1 MFEYE
6 LLLRLT
12 FAFCFPFSFFFFS
25 SSRFSAF
32 RDKFYYLCTIYHCL
46 CSVYTLFMHCSWD
59 SQLLYSKKILKMGLI
74 VLFTR
79 LKIILLRCFQFSV
92 SIKIS
97 CIQTDPSKKKP
108 KKKFITLHPI
118 FNLSLF
124 LMLCFFI
131 FFLTFSLSII
141 VFKKY
146 WVIWYGCLSNI
157 FQFLNNIIRIF
168 IYFFIHT
175 YF

>member
-1 MFEYE
+1 M
-6 LLLRLT
+6 
-12 FAFCFPFSFFFFS
+12 
-25 SSRFSAF
+25 
-32 RDKFYYLCTIYHCL
+32 LCLHTVHA
-46 CSVYTLFMHCSWD
+46 LF
-59 SQLLYSKKILKMGLI
+59 MGLI
-74 VLFTR
+74 TTL
-79 LKIILLRCFQFSV
+79 LKKYIKNGTHSIIHTFKNYFVTVFSV
-92 SIKIS
+92 FSFNKNKLYPNRPV
-97 CIQTDPSKKKP
+97 QKKP

-146 WVIWYGCLSNI
+146 WVIWYGCLNNI